1 MNKAKLIILSL
12 VVFLSS
18 CDVLKE
24 VSSMYNFAKCDF
36 RLNTVDNIR
45 LAGVNVQKV
54 RSLSELSIMDAARIT
69 TAIATNQM
77 PLDFTLNVE
86 VKNPN
91 TEKAIMNGMEW
102 ILLIDEIEMTRGRL
116 DRRIEVMPNNQS
128 TIMPLTLSFD
138 LKRALSGK
146 SADAVTNFGLNLAGN
161 GNKPSRIALK
171 AKPSV
176 VIGTMTFP
184 YPDYITI
191 RTEFGK

>member
-1 MNKAKLIILSL
+1 MTKVKLIILSFVIL
-12 VVFLSS
+12 LSS

-24 VSSMYNFAKCDF
+24 VSSMYNFSKCDF
-36 RLNTVDNIR
+36 RLNSVDNVR

-54 RSLSELSIMDAARIT
+54 QTLSDLSLFDVAKLTSAV
-69 TAIATNQM
+69 ATNQF

-102 ILLIDEIEMTRGRL
+102 ILMIDDIEMTRGNL
-116 DRRIEVMPNNQS
+116 DRRIEVLPNNQNAM
-128 TIMPLTLSFD
+128 MPLTLSFD
-138 LKRALSGK
+138 LNKVLSGK
-146 SADAVTNFGLNLAGN
+146 SADAVINFGLNLSGN
-161 GNKPSRIALK
+161 GNKPTRIALK

-176 VIGTMTFP
+176 VIGNMTFP